1 MHQLKVDVGTRI
13 LLVACVGYYL
23 PFSIP
28 HPLRD
33 TTYTIFD
40 ILPDNGTKMLGYK
53 YVLKTTLV

>member
-40 ILPDNGTKMLGYK
+40 IVPEKYAKILGSK
-53 YVLKTTLV
+53 GVLKTTLV